1 MIKIVL
7 FLLIINLSFN
17 ICAQSS
23 SDLTVTEEE
32 QTQVKARIIDKL
44 EDFQFWLGEMADKKN
59 SMQVRTSAHKSN
71 ILLFIGK
78 CEPYT
83 VTDFSTGETQ
93 RKEAVQMETSS
104 VSNGRERK
112 RTQPMK
118 QYFINILNNRA
129 YSNIKI
135 EQSKAVRVDNIRK
148 VGNGKYEAVAH
159 IHQYFTGYGGE
170 RNRVIYSDNTEKAVR
185 ILIDYDEVVTS
196 DGIDRIFDIKL
207 GDMKVA
213 LTERLK

>member
-1 MIKIVL
+1 MKRILYIYAL
-7 FLLIINLSFN
+7 FLCLGANVS
-17 ICAQSS
+17 AQTIH
-23 SDLTVTEEE
+23 DLTDEEKN
-32 QTQVKARIIDKL
+32 QVKARIIDKL
-44 EDFQFWLGEMADKKN
+44 EDFQFFLGEMADKKN
-59 SMQVRTSAHKSN
+59 SQQVRNSAHKSN
-71 ILLFIGK
+71 VLLFIGK

-83 VTDFSTGETQ
+83 VTNLTTGEPE
-93 RKEAVQMETSS
+93 RKEAVRMETSS
-104 VSNGRERK
+104 VTNGVERK
-112 RTQPMK
+112 RSNTMK

-148 VGNGKYEAVAH
+148 VGEGKYEAIAH

-170 RNRVIYSDNTEKAVR
+170 RNQVIYSDNTEKAVR
-185 ILIDYDEVVTS
+185 ISIDLDEVPTS
-196 DGIDRIFDIKL
+196 DGIERVLDIKL